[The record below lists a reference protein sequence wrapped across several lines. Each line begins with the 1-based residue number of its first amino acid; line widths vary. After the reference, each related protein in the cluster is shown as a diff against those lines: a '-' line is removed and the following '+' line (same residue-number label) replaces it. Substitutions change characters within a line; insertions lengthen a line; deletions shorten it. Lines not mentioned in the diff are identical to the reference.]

1 MSLFADL
8 VSESSGSGA
17 GIFDDI
23 LPPPADDGSFD
34 RAEATRF
41 ASQSVARE
49 DAAAAR
55 PAFRYAGSG
64 RDVAPAQPA
73 RPAGAGVMW
82 DGQTDDSRPAQRVK
96 ERGFRGASA
105 ERLQLERDVA
115 AVRDRQPS
123 GTISGT
129 SGVDDLAGRVRRAA
143 NVAGMPGAAD
153 AAESITRGLADTG
166 MATARAL
173 PQTAALLTDVGQ
185 LLTAGAVGGDASR
198 VLRDIDRRM
207 AADASYI
214 NRGMATRLAELV
226 EAGDVDGAVGFL
238 LANPKFALD
247 TAIPAVGSMVPAVG
261 GGALAAR
268 LATLPRAIR
277 ALPADELARIQAGA
291 ATAGANVANI
301 VMNAGATYAQTGDYG
316 AAGTAGVFSALGGRL
331 TRGGAEGAVARGT
344 GSGLLGT
351 GLREGGQELIESMGQ
366 SIGEQTAEN
375 RFEPG
380 KTLSQ
385 AAVEGTLGALAGAGA
400 GFALPSARQRMDAA
414 VAAEFVQRQADDQ
427 RLLSAESPQTVVA
440 AAERA
445 LSRPN
450 LAAQV
455 IERAQQDIARAAQM
469 DRSVELLGLP
479 TRDEAGLRRQLERTN
494 SEAVRIAISAELE
507 RRAALAQDRVL
518 IPVTSDADLLAR
530 VPVEDPDQTA
540 STVDDLDERSR
551 PTADMPATSSFPVTR
566 LADGSV
572 VKANGRPWSDRG
584 RALQA
589 ARALREDVD
598 VVPYDQ
604 GDLRGYALRRREA
617 SDAGATAPRGTVG
630 GAGQGSATVDDA
642 AHEAA
647 ASPRNDLTLP
657 TAAQALAGNYSKG
670 HTRLGGLE
678 VAIENPE
685 GSVREDKKNTPPRWR
700 VRMRAH
706 YGYLKGTRDNTGE
719 PVDTYIR
726 PGTPTDYAGP
736 VFVVDQIDER
746 TGKFDEP
753 KVLVGY
759 TSQREAEA
767 AYDAHH
773 DDGNGP
779 QRRGAV
785 TPMSWQDFRG
795 WVTSDGPQRPV
806 AYREPS
812 AQQAEVRAAARAS
825 EVSGTSQQA
834 APTPAAPPVSQ
845 GQPQRAES
853 SDLILD
859 QGDRPFASRAR
870 AQLAADRLGLGYR
883 AVRVDA
889 AEGRGWA
896 VQPPPPR
903 EVRARR
909 RVPGQSVKNPVLR
922 AIAQAGGIST
932 RYFREV
938 TGEPYSP
945 QTAMR
950 LGLVEVFRRDG
961 RGIDQITDEVLAGR
975 FLTAAQL
982 DDESDVGGVSAALD
996 ILADAIQR
1004 RADPTYRPPLP
1015 LGAEESEFERLRDRA
1030 YRDAGSGQSAPDAE
1044 LEAERAA
1051 IMAEANALADQ
1062 LTDDDVRAFMD
1073 PGARLS
1079 ADTLLALGFTDAEA
1093 EALQADTDSDAASGS
1108 RTQAGSD
1115 AIGAAREGRGGTRAP
1130 QEAGPRV
1137 DRAEQPPDEYAPDDR
1152 AQRGGDRGRSAR
1164 ADRDLERRQE
1174 DGLPAAGRSDAAD
1187 RAPGLL
1193 QRQRTFRPLE
1203 GDGRPRLVAK
1213 AIADEFEHAGVLALV
1228 GREASAPEDIAALAQ
1243 VYRDPRYETLRV
1255 FYTRGNEIV
1264 HATALSSRLPN
1275 TSSAF
1280 PIGVSADDGIAAM
1293 RSLMD
1298 SVGAD
1303 GYYLVHNHPSGDPT
1317 PSRGDLALTA

>member
-1 MSLFADL
+1 VSLFADL

-17 GIFDDI
+17 GIFDDL

-82 DGQTDDSRPAQRVK
+82 DGKTDQDRRNSRVQQVGFAQ
-96 ERGFRGASA
+96 ASRESRARA
-105 ERLQLERDVA
+105 EA
-115 AVRDRQPS
+115 APS
-123 GTISGT
+123 GTITPIERNGLDQVGDTSRRGAQRAWQGFDALGAIVGT
-129 SGVDDLAGRVRRAA
+129 LPADAAGRRIAERQRRIEADAPPEDIQAGIEKITQAKTLGEAAGALARNPRATLTLLGESVIASTPALATTIAGSIVGPGGTAAGAAIGSFASEYGASVVDYLTDKGLDPRDPVAITRMLTDPNLRAEAKEYAAKRGVSVAAFDAVSAGLAGRFI
-143 NVAGMPGAAD
+143 GP
-153 AAESITRGLADTG
+153 
-166 MATARAL
+166 
-173 PQTAALLTDVGQ
+173 
-185 LLTAGAVGGDASR
+185 
-198 VLRDIDRRM
+198 VLRDID
-207 AADASYI
+207 S
-214 NRGMATRLAELV
+214 GVTQ
-226 EAGDVDGAVGFL
+226 GAVRRVLG
-238 LANPKFALD
+238 ASAAEVAL
-247 TAIPAVGSMVPAVG
+247 
-261 GGALAAR
+261 
-268 LATLPRAIR
+268 
-277 ALPADELARIQAGA
+277 QAGA
-291 ATAGANVANI
+291 GVAGEGAAQASTGKYKPADLLLEGLAEVPSSIVEAGANVRST
-301 VMNAGATYAQTGDYG
+301 MRQGASLSPSPQMAPASP
-316 AAGTAGVFSALGGRL
+316 AAPPLAERL
-331 TRGGAEGAVARGT
+331 DAA
-344 GSGLLGT
+344 
-351 GLREGGQELIESMGQ
+351 MQ
-366 SIGEQTAEN
+366 SEQ
-375 RFEPG
+375 
-380 KTLSQ
+380 
-385 AAVEGTLGALAGAGA
+385 
-400 GFALPSARQRMDAA
+400 RQRAADDAA
-414 VAAEFVQRQADDQ
+414 
-427 RLLSAESPQTVVA
+427 LMSAEKPADVVA
-440 AAERA
+440 AAAAA

-589 ARALREDVD
+589 ARALREDVE
-598 VVPYDQ
+598 VVPFDQ
-604 GDLRGYALRRREA
+604 GDLRGYALRPREA

-647 ASPRNDLTLP
+647 ASPRNDLTPP

-870 AQLAADRLGLGYR
+870 AQLAADRLGRGYR

-1015 LGAEESEFERLRDRA
+1015 LGADESEFERLRDRA

-1213 AIADEFEHAGVLALV
+1213 AIADEFEQAGVLALV

-1255 FYTRGNEIV
+1255 FYTA
-1264 HATALSSRLPN
+1264 ATRSSTRP
-1275 TSSAF
+1275 
-1280 PIGVSADDGIAAM
+1280 
-1293 RSLMD
+1293 R
-1298 SVGAD
+1298 
-1303 GYYLVHNHPSGDPT
+1303 
-1317 PSRGDLALTA
+1317 